1 MDFLKKQTAG
11 TFITFLAFILSI
23 VSVIIYNANINAAGY
38 FQNAT
43 VAGALTCN
51 ILGIIILIV
60 ILALAQISLKGLAA
74 TILALI
80 NDAFRIIAP
89 VIFISAL
96 MQLLSARVEGFAFI
110 YFSNEEVLHEV
121 QTAENMASTHGT
133 IANMVFL
140 GLTAVL
146 AIVAA
151 FFSTRKEASPK
162 LEVVE
167 E

>member
-1 MDFLKKQTAG
+1 MEFLKKQTAG
-11 TFITFLAFILSI
+11 TYITFLAFILSI
-23 VSVIIYNANINAAGY
+23 VSVILYNVNINADGY

-51 ILGIIILIV
+51 LVGIVILLV
-60 ILALAQISLKGLAA
+60 ILALAQLPAKGIAGL
-74 TILALI
+74 ILTLI
-80 NDAFRIIAP
+80 NDALRIIAP
-89 VIFISAL
+89 VIFIVAL

-140 GLTAVL
+140 GLTAIL

-151 FFSTRKEASPK
+151 FFSTKKETAPK

-167 E
+167 G

>member
-1 MDFLKKQTAG
+1 MEFLKKQTAG
-11 TFITFLAFILSI
+11 TYITFLAFILSI
-23 VSVIIYNANINAAGY
+23 VSVIVYNVNINAAGY

-43 VAGALTCN
+43 VAGAFTCN
-51 ILGIIILIV
+51 LVGIVILLV
-60 ILALAQISLKGLAA
+60 ILALAQVPAKGIAGLVL
-74 TILALI
+74 TLI
-80 NDAFRIIAP
+80 NDALRIMAP
-89 VIFISAL
+89 VIFIVAL

-140 GLTAVL
+140 GLTAIL

-151 FFSTRKEASPK
+151 FFSTKKEAAPK

-167 E
+167 S

>member
-1 MDFLKKQTAG
+1 MEFLKKQTAG
-11 TFITFLAFILSI
+11 TYITFLAFILSI
-23 VSVIIYNANINAAGY
+23 VSVILYNVNINAAGY
-38 FQNAT
+38 FQNST
-43 VAGALTCN
+43 VAGAFTCN
-51 ILGIIILIV
+51 LVGIVILLV
-60 ILALAQISLKGLAA
+60 ILALAQLPAKGIAGLIV
-74 TILALI
+74 TLI
-80 NDAFRIIAP
+80 NDALRIMAP
-89 VIFISAL
+89 VIFIVAL

-140 GLTAVL
+140 GLTAIL

-151 FFSTRKEASPK
+151 FFSTKKETAPK

-167 E
+167 G

>member
-1 MDFLKKQTAG
+1 MEFLKKQTAG
-11 TFITFLAFILSI
+11 TYITFLAFILSI
-23 VSVIIYNANINAAGY
+23 VSVIIYNVNINAAGY

-51 ILGIIILIV
+51 LVGIVILFV
-60 ILALAQISLKGLAA
+60 ILALAQLPAKGIFGL
-74 TILALI
+74 ILTLI
-80 NDAFRIIAP
+80 NDVLRIIAP
-89 VIFISAL
+89 VIFIVAL

-140 GLTAVL
+140 GLTAIL

-151 FFSTRKEASPK
+151 FFSTKKEAAPK

-167 E
+167 G

>member
-1 MDFLKKQTAG
+1 MEFLKKQTAG
-11 TFITFLAFILSI
+11 TYITFLAFILSI
-23 VSVIIYNANINAAGY
+23 VSVIIYNVNINAAGY

-51 ILGIIILIV
+51 LVGIVILLV
-60 ILALAQISLKGLAA
+60 ILALAQLPAKGIAGLVL
-74 TILALI
+74 TLI
-80 NDAFRIIAP
+80 NDALRIIAP
-89 VIFISAL
+89 VIFIVAL

-140 GLTAVL
+140 GLTAIL

-151 FFSTRKEASPK
+151 FFSTKKETAPK

-167 E
+167 S